1 MKHSKRRRNGG
12 FVLIVMALAA
22 TALLGVLGM
31 AVDVGRMFISKNELP
46 VFSDAGALAAAG
58 KLDGTSNAITK
69 AQAAVA
75 TFASPTSPTANAW
88 NLGSTTLNSTN
99 YTLKFAQASSGPW
112 SANPSPATDYTS
124 AQVSVTSASLQP
136 YFRPV

>member
-31 AVDVGRMFISKNELP
+31 AVDVGRMFISKNELQ

-58 KLDGTSNAITK
+58 KLDVTSNGITK

-88 NLGSTTLNSTN
+88 NLCSATLNTTT
-99 YTLKFAQASSGPW
+99 YTFQFSQTPSGPRP
-112 SANPSPATDYTS
+112 AHPSS
-124 AQVSVTSASLQP
+124 
-136 YFRPV
+136 